1 MIPFELVSIFVDLQN
16 PDTRFAA
23 TSRLA
28 RYAGVAQVLIFGRD
42 AEVGIFLPAPGLPQ
56 TLRAGR
62 RWQDFLRRCAE
73 TGSAEA
79 SLPSGEFDSDSTV
92 WGQCDSGGKVIVVF
106 IGAEPAAPTRAAIVA
121 LLPLL
126 GARLAGELTE
136 LAAVGLAAAAR
147 ESHRR
152 ANELN
157 MALDVS
163 RRELQSAYQRV
174 EDELVFR
181 REAEA
186 KLRDADRRKD
196 EFLAMLAHE
205 LRNPLA
211 PIGMAAK
218 ILRLGQVTPDRVKQ
232 TCEII
237 DRQIGHMTKLL
248 DDLLDVSRVTRG
260 LVVLTQGLHDMVAI
274 VRDAVEQARPLI
286 DARCH
291 HLSLSVPAQAAQVQ
305 GDGTRLVQI
314 VTNLLN
320 NAAKY
325 TPQGGVIELELGLDA
340 STVQIVVRDNG
351 TGIDASL
358 LPHIFDLFVQGERSF
373 DRAQGGL
380 GIGLALVKSLVE
392 QHRGSISAASAGHGA
407 GSEFT
412 VRLPRA
418 QGVAPALETA
428 PHGSPAEIGA
438 LDILIVD
445 DNADA
450 ADTLSMY
457 LSTVGHRLHVAYE
470 GHRGLALA
478 EEAAPDV
485 LLLDIGLPDI
495 DGYQLAQRIRALP
508 QTAQATLIALT
519 GYGQESDRE
528 RSVAAGFDHHLTKP
542 VDVAAL
548 LRLLENGRK
557 GIQDATSFSG

>member
-1 MIPFELVSIFVDLQN
+1 MIPFELVSIFSELQN
-16 PDTRFAA
+16 ADTRFVG
-23 TSRLA
+23 TTNLA
-28 RYAGVAQVLIFGRD
+28 RYAGVAQVLLFGRD

-56 TLRAGR
+56 TLRGGR
-62 RWQDFLRRCAE
+62 RWQEFLRRCAD
-73 TGSAEA
+73 TCSAEA
-79 SLPSGEFDSDSTV
+79 TLPWAGSDTDSPA
-92 WGQCDSGGKVIVVF
+92 WGQCDSGGNVIVVF
-106 IGAEPAAPTRAAIVA
+106 LGAAPAAPTRAAIVA

-126 GARLAGELTE
+126 GAKLAGERAE
-136 LAAVGLAAAAR
+136 IAAVGLAAAAR

-157 MALDVS
+157 TALDVS
-163 RRELQSAYQRV
+163 RRELQSAYQRI

-181 REAEA
+181 REAET

-218 ILRLGQVTPDRVKQ
+218 ILRLGHVTPDRVKQ

-260 LVVLTQGLHDMVAI
+260 LVVLTQELHDIVAI
-274 VRDAVEQARPLI
+274 VHDAVEQARPLI
-286 DARCH
+286 DARHH
-291 HLSLSVPAQAAQVQ
+291 HLALSVPAHAAYVH

-325 TPQGGVIELELGLDA
+325 TPQGGVIELELSPDA
-340 STVQIVVRDNG
+340 GTVQLIVRDNG
-351 TGIDASL
+351 IGIDAAL
-358 LPHIFDLFVQGERSF
+358 LPHVFDLFVQGERSF

-392 QHRGSISAASAGHGA
+392 QHGGCISAASGGPGA

-412 VRLPRA
+412 VWLPRVQA
-418 QGVAPALETA
+418 ASVPDT
-428 PHGSPAEIGA
+428 PRHGNAAASR
-438 LDILIVD
+438 LLNILIVD

-450 ADTLSMY
+450 ADMLSMY
-457 LSTVGHRLHVAYE
+457 LGSIGHQVHVAYE
-470 GHRGLALA
+470 GQRGLALVEA
-478 EEAAPDV
+478 AAPDV

-495 DGYQLAQRIRALP
+495 DGYQLAQRFRALP

-519 GYGQESDRE
+519 GYGQASDRA
-528 RSVAAGFDHHLTKP
+528 RSSAAGFDHHLTKP
-542 VDVAAL
+542 VDITAL
-548 LRLLENGRK
+548 LRLLANGAERGLPK
-557 GIQDATSFSG
+557 LH